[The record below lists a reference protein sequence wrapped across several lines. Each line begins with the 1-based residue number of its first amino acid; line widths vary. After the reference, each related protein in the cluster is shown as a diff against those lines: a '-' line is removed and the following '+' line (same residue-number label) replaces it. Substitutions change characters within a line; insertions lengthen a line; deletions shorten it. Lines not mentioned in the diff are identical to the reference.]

1 MKKIYS
7 LLSVVLVSGSLLS
20 QSDNIKIKT
29 GTVSSQKKITLKSNS
44 ANKTTSAIPG
54 DTVGRTSDFVPVFNE
69 TNMTLYGVANGGSIY
84 GKNGDSLNGCAQYY
98 QNINNT
104 TLKISKIVISVG
116 SVVNTTSLTTSYVK
130 LTVSTGAPN
139 KAYHIVGTALE
150 SSPTAKGP
158 GTALSTVTVDV
169 NALAAGAAGN
179 FMTVTLPSAI
189 TVTGDMVIGLD
200 ARFLAN
206 GDTASFVSD
215 KTGDGLG
222 LGYALTRYAP
232 PLATPTSTYSSY
244 VWLLATEAWSS
255 GGAGLDN
262 NIAAF
267 AICDIGTAVTEYFN
281 GMKLSTNYPNPAFGN
296 TTINYSLEN
305 DSKNVSLVV
314 YDLTGKKLFDENY
327 NDQKT
332 GNYSVKLNTEN
343 FAAGSYYY
351 QLRANGS
358 LLTKEF
364 VIAK

>member
-7 LLSVVLVSGSLLS
+7 LLSVMLVSGSLLS
-20 QSDNIKIKT
+20 QSDNTKIKT
-29 GTVSSQKKITLKSNS
+29 GTVSSQKQITLKSNS
-44 ANKTTSAIPG
+44 ANKTATAAAG
-54 DTVGRTSDFVPVFNE
+54 DTVGRTADFVPVFNE
-69 TNMTLYGVANGGSIY
+69 TNMTLYGSSNGGTLY
-84 GKNGDSLNGCAQYY
+84 GKNGDSLNGNAQYY

-116 SVVNTTSLTTSYVK
+116 DVVNTTSLSTSYVR
-130 LTVSTGAPN
+130 LTVSNGAPN
-139 KAYHIVGTALE
+139 RAYHIVSGALE
-150 SSPTAKGP
+150 ATPTAKGP
-158 GTALSTVTVDV
+158 ASGAALATVTVDI
-169 NALAAGAAGN
+169 NALTTGFASN
-179 FMTVTLPSAI
+179 FMTVTLPSVI

-200 ARFLAN
+200 ARFLAD

-215 KTGDGLG
+215 QTGDGLG
-222 LGYALTRYAP
+222 LGYTLTRYAP
-232 PLATPTSTYSSY
+232 PGSTNNY
-244 VWLLATEAWSS
+244 VWLLATEVWSS
-255 GGAGLDN
+255 AGAGLDN
-262 NIAAF
+262 NMAAF
-267 AICDIGTAVTEYFN
+267 AICDIGTAVTEFYN

-296 TTINYSLEN
+296 TTINYSLEK